1 MKCILY
7 KKALPLILL
16 SCLLLGACGNSKND
30 SVSKEPLSHTST
42 EKGTWDSAP
51 KVLTPTADGT
61 QTYTCDVA
69 SIDASNS
76 GSGYIIV
83 NYHGSNQ
90 KVKLQITGPDSV
102 TYTFDL
108 HGGNEVFPL
117 VASSGSYTVTV
128 FENVEGTQYATVLS
142 QVFSV
147 SITDEF
153 GPYLYP
159 NQYVN
164 FTADSLA
171 VKEGSSLAYY
181 CSSDTEVVE
190 SVYNYII
197 SNFKYD
203 YDKAK
208 NVKSGY
214 LPDVDDVLASQTGI
228 CFDYAAVMA
237 SMLRCERIPTRLE
250 VRLYG

>member
-1 MKCILY
+1 MHAVIPKVTIYQRSLFPVILL
-7 KKALPLILL
+7 KKAP
-16 SCLLLGACGNSKND
+16 
-30 SVSKEPLSHTST
+30 
-42 EKGTWDSAP
+42 GTLHQRCS
-51 KVLTPTADGT
+51 LQLPTAHKPN
-61 QTYTCDVA
+61 TCDVA
-69 SIDASNS
+69 TIDASNS
-76 GSGYIIV
+76 SSGYIIV

-90 KVKLQITGPDSV
+90 KVKLQITGPDGV

-117 VASSGSYTVTV
+117 VSSSGSYTVTV

-142 QVFSV
+142 QVISV
-147 SITDEF
+147 SIADEF

-171 VKEGSSLAYY
+171 VRKAAHWRTTAAAILRSL
-181 CSSDTEVVE
+181 E

-214 LPDVDDVLASQTGI
+214 LPDVARSLPKIPV
-228 CFDYAAVMA
+228 YALTMRQ
-237 SMLRCERIPTRLE
+237 SWPLC
-250 VRLYG
+250 

>member
-42 EKGTWDSAP
+42 EKGTWDSTP

-76 GSGYIIV
+76 SSGYIIV
-83 NYHGSNQ
+83 DYHGSNQ

-142 QVFSV
+142 QVISV

-190 SVYNYII
+190 SVYNYI
-197 SNFKYD
+197 
-203 YDKAK
+203 
-208 NVKSGY
+208 
-214 LPDVDDVLASQTGI
+214 
-228 CFDYAAVMA
+228 
-237 SMLRCERIPTRLE
+237 RLFPH
-250 VRLYG
+250 V

>member
-90 KVKLQITGPDSV
+90 KVKLQMTVSR
-102 TYTFDL
+102 T
-108 HGGNEVFPL
+108 PL
-117 VASSGSYTVTV
+117 ICMEEMKC
-128 FENVEGTQYATVLS
+128 FLWLL
-142 QVFSV
+142 QVV
-147 SITDEF
+147 
-153 GPYLYP
+153 
-159 NQYVN
+159 
-164 FTADSLA
+164 
-171 VKEGSSLAYY
+171 
-181 CSSDTEVVE
+181 
-190 SVYNYII
+190 
-197 SNFKYD
+197 
-203 YDKAK
+203 
-208 NVKSGY
+208 
-214 LPDVDDVLASQTGI
+214 
-228 CFDYAAVMA
+228 
-237 SMLRCERIPTRLE
+237 RIL
-250 VRLYG
+250 

>member
-7 KKALPLILL
+7 KKHFHSYYYHAFCLVHAVIPKMTVYLRSLFPILL
-16 SCLLLGACGNSKND
+16 
-30 SVSKEPLSHTST
+30 P
-42 EKGTWDSAP
+42 KGTWDSAP

-128 FENVEGTQYATVLS
+128 FE
-142 QVFSV
+142 
-147 SITDEF
+147 
-153 GPYLYP
+153 
-159 NQYVN
+159 
-164 FTADSLA
+164 
-171 VKEGSSLAYY
+171 
-181 CSSDTEVVE
+181 
-190 SVYNYII
+190 
-197 SNFKYD
+197 
-203 YDKAK
+203 
-208 NVKSGY
+208 
-214 LPDVDDVLASQTGI
+214 
-228 CFDYAAVMA
+228 
-237 SMLRCERIPTRLE
+237 MLRGHNMPPCCRR
-250 VRLYG
+250 

>member
-1 MKCILY
+1 M
-7 KKALPLILL
+7 
-16 SCLLLGACGNSKND
+16 
-30 SVSKEPLSHTST
+30 
-42 EKGTWDSAP
+42 
-51 KVLTPTADGT
+51 LTPTADGT

-128 FENVEGTQYATVLS
+128 FENVDGEHNMPPCCRRLI
-142 QVFSV
+142 SV

-171 VKEGSSLAYY
+171 VKEGRH
-181 CSSDTEVVE
+181 
-190 SVYNYII
+190 
-197 SNFKYD
+197 
-203 YDKAK
+203 
-208 NVKSGY
+208 G
-214 LPDVDDVLASQTGI
+214 VLLQQR
-228 CFDYAAVMA
+228 Y
-237 SMLRCERIPTRLE
+237 
-250 VRLYG
+250 